1 MNMLLKSIYL
11 ENLLSYSTGMEH
23 LELGPLNVLIGPNA
37 SGKSNLIE
45 AISLLAAAPRDLLVP
60 IREGGGIMEWLW
72 KGGEQT
78 PIASLDATFSP
89 PPQGINR
96 IDIRYHLEF
105 KATSGPLQRF
115 ELADEK
121 IESKFPRPGE
131 SKPFIYYA
139 YQNGHPVLNYV
150 AIDKPDRTQR
160 KLRREDVSMEQS
172 ILSQRRD
179 ADLYPELNGLASQL
193 EQIRF
198 YREWNLG
205 RYTAPRL
212 PQRADLPDDFL
223 LESANNLGLVVN
235 NLRNR
240 PATKKRLLELL
251 QKFYAGVADITTQ
264 TQGNTIQVFFHETG
278 LREPV
283 PATRLSD
290 GTLRYL
296 CLLTILCHPTPP
308 PLICLEE
315 PELGIHPDILP
326 TIAELLQECAE
337 RTQLIV
343 TTHSEIIVDVLT
355 DLPEAVIV
363 CEKDSREQGT
373 QLKRLVKAELEVWLK
388 DYSLGHLWRSGEI
401 GGNRW

>member
-1 MNMLLKSIYL
+1 MLLKSIYL
-11 ENLLSYSTGMEH
+11 ENLLSYATGMER

-45 AISLLAAAPRDLLVP
+45 AISLLAAAPKDLLAP

-78 PIASLDATFSP
+78 PIASLDAIFSP
-89 PPQGINR
+89 PPQGINSN
-96 IDIRYHLEF
+96 DIRYHLEF
-105 KATSGPLQRF
+105 KATTYGGLVQRP
-115 ELADEK
+115 ELADER
-121 IESKFPRPGE
+121 IESASPRKGE

-139 YQNGHPVLNYV
+139 YQHGHPVLNYFENDG
-150 AIDKPDRTQR
+150 IKQR
-160 KLRREDVSMEQS
+160 KLRQEDVSVEKS

-179 ADLYPELNGLASQL
+179 ADLYPELNYLASQL

-212 PQRADLPDDFL
+212 PQRADLPDGFL
-223 LESANNLGLVVN
+223 LENASNLGLVVN

-251 QKFYAGVADITTQ
+251 QKFYAGVEDITTQ

-355 DLPEAVIV
+355 DMPEAVIV
-363 CEKDSREQGT
+363 CEKDSEQGT
-373 QLKRLVKAELEVWLK
+373 QLKRLTKGELEDWLK
-388 DYSLGHLWRSGEI
+388 KYSLGQLWSKGAI

>member
-1 MNMLLKSIYL
+1 M
-11 ENLLSYSTGMEH
+11 
-23 LELGPLNVLIGPNA
+23 
-37 SGKSNLIE
+37 
-45 AISLLAAAPRDLLVP
+45 
-60 IREGGGIMEWLW
+60 
-72 KGGEQT
+72 
-78 PIASLDATFSP
+78 
-89 PPQGINR
+89 
-96 IDIRYHLEF
+96 
-105 KATSGPLQRF
+105 
-115 ELADEK
+115 
-121 IESKFPRPGE
+121 
-131 SKPFIYYA
+131 
-139 YQNGHPVLNYV
+139 
-150 AIDKPDRTQR
+150 
-160 KLRREDVSMEQS
+160 
-172 ILSQRRD
+172 
-179 ADLYPELNGLASQL
+179 
-193 EQIRF
+193 
-198 YREWNLG
+198 
-205 RYTAPRL
+205 
-212 PQRADLPDDFL
+212 
-223 LESANNLGLVVN
+223 N

-251 QKFYAGVADITTQ
+251 QKFYGGVEDIITQ

-355 DLPEAVIV
+355 DMPEAVIV
-363 CEKDSREQGT
+363 CEKDSEQGT